1 MAVFV
6 GTFGFTGDHLV
17 RWCPDATHPASMTS
31 LMIKLILTDK
41 FASDLEIFM
50 LQLEMAEDW

>member
-6 GTFGFTGDHLV
+6 GTFGFTGDQLV
-17 RWCPDATHPASMTS
+17 RWCADATHLASMTS

-41 FASDLEIFM
+41 FASDLEILM
-50 LQLEMAEDW
+50 LQLEMAEDR